1 MKFRSKICKSIFIF
15 DKTSFS
21 CLVAWV
27 SSAKSSQRQFQNLFL
42 FSSPDLCVSGAKDH
56 GQSGLDGQLCQ
67 VGLHGMIELENM
79 WKFSGRRVVINLP
92 VHDGAT
98 GREDTSSSSSCQPS
112 CPPSRNLGKQE
123 SLFRTIEC
131 NFCTD
136 SPHTIVSP
144 SLLDT
149 YGKDLSPEFAD
160 LKKVN

>member
-1 MKFRSKICKSIFIF
+1 M
-15 DKTSFS
+15 
-21 CLVAWV
+21 V
-27 SSAKSSQRQFQNLFL
+27 
-42 FSSPDLCVSGAKDH
+42 
-56 GQSGLDGQLCQ
+56 
-67 VGLHGMIELENM
+67 ELENN

-98 GREDTSSSSSCQPS
+98 GREDTWSSSSCQPS

-149 YGKDLSPEFAD
+149 YGKDLSPQFAD
-160 LKKVN
+160 LKKKLISSIVKGLFAVPLKQSPDLSREDMQRWS